1 MAMQYDV
8 KAARAAGTGLLVT
21 HEPVRLKAITVAS
34 ATSSVRNTCIC
45 DPDLNKSGTYSRT
58 SPSATITVTITDHG
72 LETGDRV
79 FLDFTSGTARDG
91 AYTIIKTGANT
102 FTCTDAPTTTTSGN
116 VTMYSS
122 IALEIDTFSTVGLP
136 VLIPGEGILCPN
148 GIFVGCG
155 SSVTATV
162 YYG

>member
-1 MAMQYDV
+1 MGMQYDV
-8 KAARAAGTGLLVT
+8 KSAIAKNTGLLVT
-21 HEPVRLKAITVAS
+21 QIPVRLKSITVTS
-34 ATSSVRNTCIC
+34 ATSSVRSVCIC
-45 DPDLNKSGTYSRT
+45 DPSLNKSGTYSRT

-79 FLDFTSGTARDG
+79 FLDFTTGTARDG
-91 AYTIIKTGANT
+91 GYTITKTGANT
-102 FTCTDAPTTTTSGN
+102 FTCADVATTTTSGN

-122 IALEIDTFSTVGLP
+122 IALELATFSTVGLP
-136 VLIPGEGILCPN
+136 VLIPGEGIYCPN

-162 YYG
+162 FYG

>member
-1 MAMQYDV
+1 MMQTDV
-8 KAARAAGTGLLVT
+8 KSAIAKSTGLLVT
-21 HEPVRLKAITVAS
+21 QIPVRLKSITVTS
-34 ATSSVRNTCIC
+34 ATVSARNVAVC
-45 DPDLNKSGTYSRT
+45 DPTVQKSGTYSRT

-79 FLDFTSGTARDG
+79 FLDFTSGTGRDG
-91 AYTIIKTGANT
+91 TYAITKTGANT

-122 IALEIDTFSTVGLP
+122 IALEVDTFNTVGLP
-136 VLIPGEGILCPN
+136 ILIPGEGIYCPN

-162 YYG
+162 FYG